1 MTAKE
6 LEAKIGF
13 GRCSCI
19 FIGEFRFEIYVD
31 YNLNGGEKSYIFI
44 HRDSNFDSVLDLR
57 KQYTTTETLE
67 KDIKKQ
73 LAQLTKRITK
83 ALKAES

>member
-44 HRDSNFDSVLDLR
+44 HRDSNFDSVLEGFTFADGTPFGI
-57 KQYTTTETLE
+57 KE
-67 KDIKKQ
+67 K
-73 LAQLTKRITK
+73 
-83 ALKAES
+83 E

>member
-13 GRCSCI
+13 GRFTCI

-44 HRDSNFDSVLDLR
+44 HADSNFDSVLDLR
-57 KQYTTTETLE
+57 KQYAATETLE

-73 LAQLTKRITK
+73 LAQLAKRITK
-83 ALKAES
+83 ALGDEK